1 MDYGL
6 LAAWQLE
13 RKVVGAAVV
22 GGRCAE
28 WVGLRLS
35 CCGRSGGELC
45 GGNGRVYLTWGG
57 RVYLSYVESSD
68 AVEPTAVVFVSVNVK
83 RYVHLLTYLYAEA
96 LKTVCT
102 EDRENH
108 LLRICVVCLK
118 NKVLSCPF
126 ATSGCATA
134 RVECHNDF
142 SL

>member
-1 MDYGL
+1 MTDGRE
-6 LAAWQLE
+6 WSE
-13 RKVVGAAVV
+13 WKVVGRITAVV
-22 GGRCAE
+22 LGKWRLDRRLWSWTELTARNGSRSRLL
-28 WVGLRLS
+28 LRDRTDII
-35 CCGRSGGELC
+35 G
-45 GGNGRVYLTWGG
+45 T
-57 RVYLSYVESSD
+57 D
-68 AVEPTAVVFVSVNVK
+68 AVEPTAVVFVSVNVE
-83 RYVHLLTYLYAEA
+83 RYVNLLTYLYAEA

>member
-1 MDYGL
+1 MTDGR
-6 LAAWQLE
+6 AWSE
-13 RKVVGAAVV
+13 WKVVGRITAVV
-22 GGRCAE
+22 LGKWRLDRRLWSRTELTARNGSRSRLL
-28 WVGLRLS
+28 LRDRTDII
-35 CCGRSGGELC
+35 G
-45 GGNGRVYLTWGG
+45 T
-57 RVYLSYVESSD
+57 D
-68 AVEPTAVVFVSVNVK
+68 AVEPTAVVFVSVNVE

>member
-1 MDYGL
+1 MTDGR
-6 LAAWQLE
+6 AWSE
-13 RKVVGAAVV
+13 WKVVGRFTAVV
-22 GGRCAE
+22 LGKRRLDRRLWSWTELTARNGSRSRLL
-28 WVGLRLS
+28 LRDRTNII
-35 CCGRSGGELC
+35 G
-45 GGNGRVYLTWGG
+45 T
-57 RVYLSYVESSD
+57 D
-68 AVEPTAVVFVSVNVK
+68 AVEPTAVVFVSVNVE
-83 RYVHLLTYLYAEA
+83 RYVNLLTYLYAEA

-102 EDRENH
+102 EDGENH

>member
-1 MDYGL
+1 MTDGR
-6 LAAWQLE
+6 AWSE
-13 RKVVGAAVV
+13 WKVVGRITAVV
-22 GGRCAE
+22 LGKWRLDRRLWSWTELAARNGSRSRLL
-28 WVGLRLS
+28 LRDRTDII
-35 CCGRSGGELC
+35 G
-45 GGNGRVYLTWGG
+45 T
-57 RVYLSYVESSD
+57 D
-68 AVEPTAVVFVSVNVK
+68 AVEPTAVVFVSVNVE

-108 LLRICVVCLK
+108 LPRICVVCLK
-118 NKVLSCPF
+118 NKVLRCPF

>member
-1 MDYGL
+1 MTDGR
-6 LAAWQLE
+6 AWSE
-13 RKVVGAAVV
+13 WKVVGRFTAVV
-22 GGRCAE
+22 LGKR
-28 WVGLRLS
+28 GLDRRLWS
-35 CCGRSGGELC
+35 RTELTARNGSRSRLLLRDRTNIIG
-45 GGNGRVYLTWGG
+45 T
-57 RVYLSYVESSD
+57 D
-68 AVEPTAVVFVSVNVK
+68 AVEPTAVVFVSVNVE

-102 EDRENH
+102 EDGENH

>member
-1 MDYGL
+1 MTDGRE
-6 LAAWQLE
+6 WSE
-13 RKVVGAAVV
+13 WKVVGRITAVV
-22 GGRCAE
+22 LGKRRLDRRLWSRTELTARNGSRSRLL
-28 WVGLRLS
+28 LRDRTDII
-35 CCGRSGGELC
+35 G
-45 GGNGRVYLTWGG
+45 T
-57 RVYLSYVESSD
+57 D
-68 AVEPTAVVFVSVNVK
+68 AVEPTAVVFVSVNVE

>member
-1 MDYGL
+1 MTDGRE
-6 LAAWQLE
+6 WSE
-13 RKVVGAAVV
+13 WKVVGRFTAVV
-22 GGRCAE
+22 LGKRRLDRRLWSRTELTARNGSRSRLL
-28 WVGLRLS
+28 LRDRTDII
-35 CCGRSGGELC
+35 G
-45 GGNGRVYLTWGG
+45 T
-57 RVYLSYVESSD
+57 D
-68 AVEPTAVVFVSVNVK
+68 AVEPTAVVFVSVYVE